1 MYYTLSR
8 PRRAYVDRDA
18 VRLHALLHHAHHRA
32 ADVLVRR
39 RQLAHQDVHHVVDVP
54 ARARHVHQRNDVSH
68 GAQIRLQRRA
78 ARRFHGRPQRIQ
90 HAVERLD
97 AVRVR
102 GLRQVG
108 QRARRDD
115 PHAQL
120 LVVEPV
126 LDAVHEMAQL
136 RQHGAA
142 HQLRDLRDDPHAGVA
157 RQPALLALAD
167 GAEEGE
173 ERRNA
178 QRGGHDGEGARGDRA
193 DVAVGVV
200 EVLAERGDHEGEA
213 RGLGE
218 VADDFAAL
226 HAREFVV
233 VDEHGLD
240 HDEDLVHVGLHERVQ
255 LEEDAV
261 QHFDEEMALLRFQL
275 GTHQQGNDSRRDRET
290 TRGPVEERACA
301 EGHRALGD
309 LPQRS
314 LALERRSVLDSQ
326 QEDHDLAVARLL
338 LGQRRFVHVVQQIG
352 ELLLVVRVDR
362 HVLHHYPLS
371 LSLLSLVPTRRD
383 HSVHL
388 ARRRVLQIEPGRAH
402 RRRRRHQVM
411 IPLHLRLLPITPF
424 LSLAPT

>member
-39 RQLAHQDVHHVVDVP
+39 RQLAHQDVHHVVYVP

-90 HAVERLD
+90 HTVERLD

-102 GLRQVG
+102 GLRQIG

-290 TRGPVEERACA
+290 TRGPVEERARA

-371 LSLLSLVPTRRD
+371 LSLSRSSLPGVIIPYI
-383 HSVHL
+383 S
-388 ARRRVLQIEPGRAH
+388 RVGVFSRLNPGVLIGVGVA
-402 RRRRRHQVM
+402 
-411 IPLHLRLLPITPF
+411 IRL
-424 LSLAPT
+424 